1 MENDIDTNEYYAS
14 YHVKGWFDCCWITP
28 KIRLS
33 KYIGR
38 GYINGVVDNDEIRN
52 IIKESDWARYGS
64 VDNDS
69 IEILN
74 VYKEKRKV

>member
-14 YHVKGWFDCCWITP
+14 YHVKGWFDCCWVIP
-28 KIRLS
+28 KIRLP

-38 GYINGVVDNDEIRN
+38 GYLNGIIDDNEIRS
-52 IIKESDWARYGS
+52 IIKESNWTKYSS
-64 VDNDS
+64 VDIND

-74 VYKEKRKV
+74 VYKKKLWR

>member
-28 KIRLS
+28 KIRLP
-33 KYIGR
+33 KHIGR

>member
-14 YHVKGWFDCCWITP
+14 YHVKGWFDRCWITT
-28 KIRLS
+28 KIRLP